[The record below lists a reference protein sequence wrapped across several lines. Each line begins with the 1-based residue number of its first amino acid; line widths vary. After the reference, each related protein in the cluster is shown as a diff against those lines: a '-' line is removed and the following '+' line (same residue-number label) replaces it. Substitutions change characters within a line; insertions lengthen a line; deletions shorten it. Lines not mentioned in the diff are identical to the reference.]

1 MPPLPPRI
9 DVTPE
14 DITRVVTEFYAAIR
28 EHPGLG
34 PVFAA
39 HVTDWPAHEAKIAGF
54 WRNAI
59 LYERSYDGNPLEV
72 HRRAGDVR
80 PGMFEPWLGLF
91 DTVLK
96 RNLAPGPAAQWSALA
111 HRIGRSLRAGVVDR
125 ETLPGGVPKLR

>member
-9 DVTPE
+9 DVTAE

-59 LYERSYDGNPLEV
+59 L
-72 HRRAGDVR
+72 
-80 PGMFEPWLGLF
+80 
-91 DTVLK
+91 
-96 RNLAPGPAAQWSALA
+96 
-111 HRIGRSLRAGVVDR
+111 LRA
-125 ETLPGGVPKLR
+125 EL